1 MKILEDKTIR
11 EKPIKVPKKYRC
23 PHCKSLL
30 LIEEGDYRKEY
41 NWVYTSDGG
50 RKRCYHYIVCCP
62 CCNEEFNVKDY
73 ENI

>member
-1 MKILEDKTIR
+1 MKILEDKVMQ
-11 EKPIKVPKKYRC
+11 EKSIKVPLKYRC

-50 RKRCYHYIVCCP
+50 RKRCPIM
-62 CCNEEFNVKDY
+62 
-73 ENI
+73 